1 MQLQLVLLTSILMPC
16 IIIVNCRTKSN
27 QNKNNNYLPDFSIQ
41 TVPTYIGKL
50 DCSWTGCEINGITL
64 AENQTKVGYLLD
76 FCVALQSL
84 EDPKS
89 GFYRLDNRYIFCDF
103 TESHQSQM

>member
-1 MQLQLVLLTSILMPC
+1 MRLQLVLLTSIVMPY
-16 IIIVNCRTKSN
+16 IIIVNCRTKSYN
-27 QNKNNNYLPDFSIQ
+27 LNTNNHLDLSIE
-41 TVPTYIGKL
+41 TLPTYIGKL

-103 TESHQSQM
+103 TESQQSQM

>member
-1 MQLQLVLLTSILMPC
+1 MQLQLVLFMSIFMNH
-16 IIIVNCRTKSN
+16 IIIANCRTKSN
-27 QNKNNNYLPDFSIQ
+27 QKSNNYLPDLSIQ
-41 TVPTYIGKL
+41 TQPTYIGKL
-50 DCSWTGCEINGITL
+50 DCSWTGCQINGITL
-64 AENQTKVGYLLD
+64 EENQTKVGYLLD

-103 TESHQSQM
+103 TESQQSQM

>member
-1 MQLQLVLLTSILMPC
+1 MQLQLVLFTSIVMLC
-16 IIIVNCRTKSN
+16 STIANCRTKTS
-27 QNKNNNYLPDFSIQ
+27 QKDNNYLPDFSIQ
-41 TVPTYIGKL
+41 TKPTYIGKL
-50 DCSWTGCEINGITL
+50 DCSWTGCQINGITL
-64 AENQTKVGYLLD
+64 AENQTKVGYVLD

-103 TESHQSQM
+103 TESQQSQM

>member
-1 MQLQLVLLTSILMPC
+1 MDH
-16 IIIVNCRTKSN
+16 IIIANCRMKSN
-27 QNKNNNYLPDFSIQ
+27 KKSNNYLADLSIQ
-41 TVPTYIGKL
+41 TQPTFIGKL
-50 DCSWTGCEINGITL
+50 DCSWTGCKINGITL

-76 FCVALQSL
+76 FCVALQTL

-103 TESHQSQM
+103 TETQQSEM